1 MSTKLAAVTSVL
13 RATIV
18 GDLHVALDSYLRLN
32 LTKAQLTQRMLSYV
46 IDNAVT
52 SVVATG
58 NDFVTLSDEVVQEAS
73 LQMFALRDAYT
84 ALYTLTL
91 PVMNEAT
98 VRNMSYVQYMFDD
111 VNGNETSNITSAE
124 MMSFLDDPLAAT
136 LRQIETWYL
145 SEFAGRVTTVR
156 EELNTLLT
164 QLADSATN
172 LEERLV
178 EYDANS
184 RMNYNF
190 YTSVAK

>member
-1 MSTKLAAVTSVL
+1 
-13 RATIV
+13 
-18 GDLHVALDSYLRLN
+18 
-32 LTKAQLTQRMLSYV
+32 
-46 IDNAVT
+46 
-52 SVVATG
+52 
-58 NDFVTLSDEVVQEAS
+58 
-73 LQMFALRDAYT
+73 
-84 ALYTLTL
+84 
-91 PVMNEAT
+91 
-98 VRNMSYVQYMFDD
+98 MFDD

-124 MMSFLDDPLAAT
+124 MTSFLGDPLAAT

-178 EYDANS
+178 DYDANS